1 MRIFAIAVL
10 VACAPPIHDQ
20 LVIHAE
26 APAPGATLVGTI
38 RDFTGKPLEGA
49 TVVARGVFSTTGMD
63 GTFHLDV
70 SPGRW
75 PIVVYYGETSH
86 PFEAVAVAAERETT
100 VAITLGPGPLIDF
113 GSTSTGL
120 TITSDPSR

>member
-1 MRIFAIAVL
+1 MRILALVL
-10 VACAPPIHDQ
+10 LAACAPPIHDQ
-20 LVIHAE
+20 LVVHADVP
-26 APAPGATLVGTI
+26 APATTLVGTI

-63 GTFHLDV
+63 GAFHLDV

-75 PIVVYYGETSH
+75 PIVVYYGDTSH

-100 VAITLGPGPLIDF
+100 VAITLAPGPMIDL

>member
-1 MRIFAIAVL
+1 MRFVVIAML
-10 VACAPPIHDQ
+10 AACAPPVHDQ
-20 LVIHAE
+20 LVVHAE
-26 APAPGATLVGTI
+26 TAAPAATLVGTI

-49 TVVARGVFSTTGMD
+49 TVIARGVFSTTGMD

-86 PFEAVAVAAERETT
+86 PFEAVAVSAEHETT
-100 VAITLGPGPLIDF
+100 VAITLAPGPMIDL
-113 GSTSTGL
+113 GSTATGL